1 MNIISYNLKK
11 FQDDNKLN
19 NKKLALMLGV
29 LPKKIKEMKKENY
42 QHNESE
48 IKAIASMMMITEDE
62 LKNEM
67 NERLDLKEKKIYG
80 TDYLFL
86 KYKVN
91 SYKQHKINFIS
102 CIIDLVFL
110 VTIAIFLITKKISL
124 SLDFTKTLAVL
135 KVIFLVEVF
144 VFPFMFIVF
153 PLLKCYFNRTYDAT
167 LLTKLKEDN
176 QDEACGII
184 FGCLRRSIN
193 KSMLAYFFTL
203 FSEGA
208 IALYCYL
215 YLKYT
220 KTIETCYLIMVIIF
234 VISFVIS
241 IMALSNCFG
250 KRAHQVHKCE

>member
-1 MNIISYNLKK
+1 MNIISYNIKK

-29 LPKKIKEMKKENY
+29 FPKQVKQMKKEKY
-42 QHNESE
+42 QFSADE
-48 IKAIASMMMITEDE
+48 IKRISSMMMISEVE
-62 LKNEM
+62 LQTTM
-67 NERLDLKEKKIYG
+67 NERLDLQAKKIYG

-86 KYKVN
+86 KYRVN
-91 SYKQHKINFIS
+91 SYKDHKVNILS

-110 VTIAIFLITKKISL
+110 FTVAFFLILKKISL
-124 SLDFTKTLAVL
+124 TIDFTKALQVL
-135 KVIFLVEVF
+135 QVVFLVELF

-167 LLTKLKEDN
+167 LLTNLKEEN

-193 KSMLAYFFTL
+193 KSIVPHLFTL
-203 FSEGA
+203 FSEGT

-215 YLKYT
+215 YIQY
-220 KTIETCYLIMVIIF
+220 INNIDVFYLIVITLF

-241 IMALSNCFG
+241 LVALANCFG
-250 KRAHQVHKCE
+250 KRAHQVHKGE